1 MAGVQLQRSNPPR
14 TFTTDNGRTN
24 SSVCRL
30 CSLGAWGQKRP
41 QNTGVWPLALLGSWV
56 AGMSGPLDTG
66 VKVARLLRR
75 CSRGLSA
82 ALRQLQVGVRQLR

>member
-1 MAGVQLQRSNPPR
+1 MDDETYGQE
-14 TFTTDNGRTN
+14 
-24 SSVCRL
+24 RL
-30 CSLGAWGQKRP
+30 SLMFPGAWGQKRP

-66 VKVARLLRR
+66 EGAGLLRR